1 MVTGA
6 YISAQDAIKTLCLRM
21 DDMTLSKGAKYASYL
36 PTVYNELRI
45 DVTHTSV
52 IKKFQINKNTNSLA
66 IPNDCMLLY
75 GVGYVDECG
84 AVQPL
89 WYNTKIAQAILF
101 DNGKPCDCDTCGGT
115 HDDCG
120 VIGSV
125 DKQEIVVTLNDE
137 ELTKT
142 ITRIVLKDGTI
153 VEKVREPIA
162 VEDSYEWIESEKE
175 LCALDLAP
183 CGCVMKTQHNTDALS
198 KYDCGCWN
206 FETNCGTYNKFMKKE
221 FGYTMDITGTQ
232 IVLDPSFP
240 YDYLVLK
247 YAAHISSQKDYKIP
261 IIALEALI
269 SGILY
274 YEETDNV
281 KSPGY
286 VRGVG
291 GMRYQKYYAEKKKLA
306 KRLRPTSFQR
316 ALGAMGIVD
325 MRDCKNKFE
334 YYNRAWIGKR
344 CCI

>member
-6 YISAQDAIKTLCLRM
+6 YISAQDAIRTLCLRM

-36 PTVYNELRI
+36 PTVYNELRL
-45 DVTHTSV
+45 DVTHTST
-52 IKKFQINKNTNSLA
+52 IKKFQINRHTNSLA
-66 IPNDCMLLY
+66 IPNDCMLLF
-75 GVGYVDECG
+75 GVGYVDDCG
-84 AVQPL
+84 VVQPL
-89 WYNTKIAQAILF
+89 WYNTKIPQAILF
-101 DNGKPCDCDTCGGT
+101 ENGKPCNCETCGD
-115 HDDCG
+115 HSDCG
-120 VIGSV
+120 VIQSV
-125 DKQEIVVTLNDE
+125 DKKEEVVTLNGE

-162 VEDSYEWIESEKE
+162 VGESYEWVETEKE
-175 LCALDLAP
+175 LCALDMAP
-183 CGCVMKTQHNTDALS
+183 CGCVKQTPKNKELLAT
-198 KYDCGCWN
+198 YDCGCWN

-221 FGYTMDITGTQ
+221 LGYTMDITGTQ
-232 IVLDPSFP
+232 IVLDASFP
-240 YDYLVLK
+240 YDYVVLK

-281 KSPGY
+281 KSPAY

-306 KRLRPTSFQR
+306 KRLRPTAFQK
-316 ALGAMGIVD
+316 ALGAMGLVD
-325 MRDCKNKFE
+325 QRDCRNKFE
-334 YYNRAWIGKR
+334 YYNRAWIGKS